1 MGEPQP
7 GDKARLMHLRRK
19 DLNGRR
25 VEVLSRAAG
34 KDGAPP
40 RFVVLL
46 LGDAPGPHGVEFS
59 IGPNGGERF
68 KVKAANLCVE
78 TGGVQARPVA
88 SAPRGPGV
96 AGFPREDVWARAA
109 LRLPRPAGTVLC
121 VPGASV
127 EDLWANN
134 LPQEFTHLA
143 DGRAPPNMAGPWQV
157 RFFQTEP
164 RKGVM
169 VMGTQSGELQGCVDM
184 KF

>member
-1 MGEPQP
+1 MGEPKP
-7 GDKARLMHLRRK
+7 GDKARLMHLSRK

-34 KDGAPP
+34 KDGAP

-46 LGDAPGPHGVEFS
+46 PGPHGA
-59 IGPNGGERF
+59 GGERF

-78 TGGVQARPVA
+78 TGGAQARPVA
-88 SAPRGPGV
+88 AAPRGPGV

-109 LRLPRPAGTVLC
+109 LRSPRPKSKVRFVL
-121 VPGASV
+121 GASV

-134 LPQEFTHLA
+134 LPREFTHLA
-143 DGRAPPNMAGPWQV
+143 DGSAPPNKAGPWQM

-164 RKGVM
+164 RKAVC
-169 VMGTQSGELQGCVDM
+169 VMGTPSGELQGCMDM